1 MFSPSYRYADAYLID
16 HTGMVST
23 DEIYMESR
31 HLCAS
36 CCSTWKNFKD
46 RSVECLSTTSSSAIR
61 LGSASVR
68 AVKIFFQI
76 FVLNRT
82 VDDKETALELVGL
95 YGSRLDCVSPAL
107 KDDEELVL
115 VALENNPKALE
126 FASDRLKNNREFFLK
141 ALERWRSDCPPI
153 LAWASTELRKD
164 RELVAAAVILNG
176 YNLDYVDDSFKA
188 DREMVLA
195 AIRATPPM
203 FARISKVLQGDGEM
217 VEQAVRADKR
227 LLHFASAELKLDL
240 TLGSPANS
248 LIDQVI

>member
-1 MFSPSYRYADAYLID
+1 M
-16 HTGMVST
+16 
-23 DEIYMESR
+23 
-31 HLCAS
+31 C
-36 CCSTWKNFKD
+36 
-46 RSVECLSTTSSSAIR
+46 
-61 LGSASVR
+61 
-68 AVKIFFQI
+68 
-76 FVLNRT
+76 
-82 VDDKETALELVGL
+82 
-95 YGSRLDCVSPAL
+95 
-107 KDDEELVL
+107 
-115 VALENNPKALE
+115 
-126 FASDRLKNNREFFLK
+126 
-141 ALERWRSDCPPI
+141 
-153 LAWASTELRKD
+153 
-164 RELVAAAVILNG
+164 VILNG